1 MTDKQRKARIEF
13 YAQQAARMYEAGRID
28 LAHEALEK
36 MEALKKKTD
45 EARK

>member
-36 MEALKKKTD
+36 MEALKKKLD